1 MVNVI
6 FVCIGVLLVWG
17 TVQSTDTCVK
27 SGITD
32 NQLSKAFYRADPDIK
47 TGYLDVSVGWFS
59 VSAVGSGVTLS
70 YNNWLNQE
78 HDARSEMINLW
89 SHLTYMVVSNSFELY
104 AHYEYY
110 MLYSY
115 GISHSLVDY
124 RTVQE
129 LFDTACFNWNSVEN
143 TWPYGCFD
151 ADFFCHMSSALEK
164 QENIVIDSHWDM
176 RRYPPKLVEEMKT
189 FKKDVEE
196 YSVLGVDRY
205 YRTAT
210 LKLYFEPEILK
221 FIPESTQEDVFYRSK
236 LTWMFIAKA
245 LEGDL
250 NGFSYDLSEIE
261 SSGCTSL
268 AGQPIATNYFC
279 KIEEFKDKVSACAAL
294 SDVTPCIY
302 DKNVQ
307 SYLTRGRFRD
317 MEELELLHDMVS
329 KTQDILTEFKDKVL
343 ANDRDGLNSL
353 YNKFNPHVTVDDSM
367 CVRDWPN
374 AFDCT
379 NNIACVPH
387 NAPHKFDCNGEYTC
401 RINMMYRFDCL
412 LKFVLKQTKQLVDVA
427 ASGNWG
433 RSEVIKAKNDLM
445 IWLSYIP
452 MARYTSL
459 AGNEINDVIIDTQN
473 TIKGYVTSY
482 DTQGLDTFVSNL
494 PHMSFVPQWAKDVAC
509 QQVSVSSEYTIFCNL
524 DPLLNSVFLFIQ
536 AFENSKQSTTKI
548 LNPTINYRT
557 LLDQLQL
564 DRAAHLINVQTETIS
579 NQFRDE
585 VQTNFQEL
593 SSYFSSLADY
603 DKTKADADIAY
614 IDGQLEVFKAKIT
627 SVSNSVEHK
636 FTTILNLA
644 IGSNVAELLQK
655 TVKVGVALVSMANP
669 IGKIIGDSSVLDFM
683 DALNDLAQAGV
694 TTAVI
699 ARLSDQE
706 FPDLIQ
712 QAIDLGTKFADN
724 EGQLGDARIFIDK
737 MKDGEDAVETAND
750 FLGKYNDYTPK
761 VLLADI
767 TSFGAKWET
776 VAEDLCEAAFS
787 AESAGS
793 ALIEIGLASTGD
805 CVNVG
810 NEIEELIT
818 YYEELYEYQ
827 FDFMDSLS
835 DAARAYLA
843 YKKANDLK
851 SAYTNTDSLNQ
862 AFLKQTAVNAFMV
875 STLNVWEVVTE
886 YCDALTYTRGGEIP
900 DKCETALRA
909 PSHDAVAQVMS
920 YTPDPLC
927 HTNNEIT
934 DFRDIPTTPTNANDQ
949 GYIDL
954 NALYARE
961 TVTFRIPNFQ
971 WLRDNGWFGPH
982 DLEKAVYIK
991 RFEVFLPPLS
1001 GQEEHLVEVE
1011 AQPGMAN
1018 YLRPDGTNL
1027 RDKNVFFNSRI
1038 SSLKCLVGVSDSVD
1052 LVVAKGHNLL
1062 CAGRI

>member
-1 MVNVI
+1 MAYPNR
-6 FVCIGVLLVWG
+6 FYIGLLLIWAVAS
-17 TVQSTDTCVK
+17 STYAEFKTCLIS
-27 SGITD
+27 SGSSVSD
-32 NQLSKAFYRADPDIK
+32 NELMNALYLADPNAE
-47 TGYLDVSVGWFS
+47 TGYLDLTVYGDN
-59 VSAVGSGVTLS
+59 VSAMLVKNTLS
-70 YNNWLNQE
+70 YDSWLARE
-78 HDARSEMINLW
+78 HDARVDLVNLW
-89 SHLTYMVVSNSFELY
+89 SYLNYITVSDMFELY
-104 AHYEYY
+104 SHYKVVNQGG
-110 MLYSY
+110 SKPR
-115 GISHSLVDY
+115 GIIDLDSIANSFAD
-124 RTVQE
+124 
-129 LFDTACFNWNSVEN
+129 ACWSWDNVKD
-143 TWPYGCFD
+143 TWPYSCMD
-151 ADFFCHMSSALEK
+151 SAFFCNMQYGLDAMK
-164 QENIVIDSHWDM
+164 QLIVETNWQYDNGRWVQEVSIKSLSTINA
-176 RRYPPKLVEEMKT
+176 KSK
-189 FKKDVEE
+189 
-196 YSVLGVDRY
+196 LGVDSASRSVVIE
-205 YRTAT
+205 T
-210 LKLYFEPEILK
+210 LFHQDILE
-221 FIPESTQEDVFYRSK
+221 FIPESVQDNVFYHSRLMWESLEELMKGKSSFDKWIRNWQYVGFEAVEDQVQRKCSDRS
-236 LTWMFIAKA
+236 
-245 LEGDL
+245 
-250 NGFSYDLSEIE
+250 
-261 SSGCTSL
+261 
-268 AGQPIATNYFC
+268 GQPVAQKYYC
-279 KIEEFKDKVSACAAL
+279 KAKDFAAKIRTCAGL
-294 SDVTPCIY
+294 SDVTPCVY
-302 DKNVQ
+302 DNAVQ
-307 SYLTRGRFRD
+307 EYFVRGRFAD
-317 MEELELLHDMVS
+317 NDELSLINSVIS
-329 KTQDILTEFKDKVL
+329 TTQTVLTEFKDKVV
-343 ANDRDGLNSL
+343 ANDRNGLNSL
-353 YNKFNPHVTVDDSM
+353 YNTYNPYITVDDSM
-367 CVRDWPN
+367 CHIDWPS

-379 NNIACVPH
+379 NNIGCNSVVSSH
-387 NAPHKFDCNGEYTC
+387 GFDCNGGYTC

-473 TIKGYVTSY
+473 TIRGYVTSY
-482 DTQGLDTFVSNL
+482 DTQGLETFVTNL
-494 PHMSFVPQWAKDVAC
+494 PHMSFVPQWAKDAAC
-509 QQVSVSSEYTIFCNL
+509 QQASVPSEYTIFCNL

-548 LNPTINYRT
+548 LNPTIDYRT

-579 NQFRDE
+579 NQFRGE

-644 IGSNVAELLQK
+644 IGINVAELLQK
-655 TVKVGVALVSMANP
+655 TVKVGVALASMANP

-737 MKDGEDAVETAND
+737 MKDGEDAVDTAND

-851 SAYTNTDSLNQ
+851 SAYTNTNSLNQ

-909 PSHDAVAQVMS
+909 PSHDAVAQVIS

-927 HTNNEIT
+927 HINNEIT
-934 DFRDIPTTPTNANDQ
+934 DFRDIPTTPANANDQ

-1011 AQPGMAN
+1011 AQPDMAN
-1018 YLRPDGTNL
+1018 YLRPDGTNCCDL
-1027 RDKNVFFNSRI
+1027 
-1038 SSLKCLVGVSDSVD
+1038 CLLNQKDYE
-1052 LVVAKGHNLL
+1052 LEF
-1062 CAGRI
+1062 I